1 MSKEREREKLI
12 ELRSQ
17 IAKENGQSTYL
28 VFNDEELEILLEKR
42 PKTIDELGQIK
53 GFPKTGKRVSVYG
66 ERLVKIFDAR
76 GGMGSLLNK
85 MENSS
90 FFK

>member
-12 ELRSQ
+12 ELRSE
-17 IAKENGQSTYL
+17 IARENGQSTYL
-28 VFNDEELEILLEKR
+28 VFNDEEMEVILDKR
-42 PKTIDELGQIK
+42 PKTIEELGQIK
-53 GFPKTGKRVSVYG
+53 GFPKDGKRVAAYG

-76 GGMGSLLNK
+76 GGMGSLLSK